1 MCIHEVNKAAN
12 HLSLF
17 TAPSN

>member
-1 MCIHEVNKAAN
+1 VNKAAN